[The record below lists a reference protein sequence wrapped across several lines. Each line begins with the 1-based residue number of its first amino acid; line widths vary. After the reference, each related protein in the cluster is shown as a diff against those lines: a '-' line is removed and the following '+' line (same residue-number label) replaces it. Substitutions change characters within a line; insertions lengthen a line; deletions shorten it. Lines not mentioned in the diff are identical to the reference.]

1 MINTLDYIKAII
13 SLYRKR
19 EEKES
24 IAVEKLQSAYD
35 AIWEDNRLHNLWY
48 ALTDEELK
56 LLWSVLPE
64 EIFRDL
70 LYYLHEVCSIVFSDD
85 KNNRYDI
92 IITKN
97 WVERHYVLEANNDK
111 LFYHYLSE
119 VYWI

>member
-35 AIWEDNRLHNLWY
+35 AIWEDNRVHNLWY

-64 EIFRDL
+64 EIFGDL
-70 LYYLHEVCSIVFSDD
+70 LYYLHEVCAVSFLDSE
-85 KNNRYDI
+85 NNRYDI

-97 WVERHYVLEANNDK
+97 WVERHFVLEANNDK